1 MLAFE
6 LGSVPG
12 VFRAENCGA
21 AIGLVALTGLEPCVE
36 RAKLFRGRLLKTR
49 AMKITGHKTEDIFE
63 RSSIKTI
70 EGVKEALVKVGQYEE
85 PKVVSIA
92 EASAAR

>member
-1 MLAFE
+1 
-6 LGSVPG
+6 
-12 VFRAENCGA
+12 
-21 AIGLVALTGLEPCVE
+21 
-36 RAKLFRGRLLKTR
+36 
-49 AMKITGHKTEDIFE
+49 MKITGHKTEDIFE